1 MDGRS
6 YRYQLV
12 DLQEMTSED
21 LELTVEINL
30 GDTVRTG
37 SGRLAI
43 VVAVVKVEDE
53 APYAGVLIVEP
64 LSE

>member
-1 MDGRS
+1 M
-6 YRYQLV
+6 V

-21 LELTVEINL
+21 LELTVEVNL

-43 VVAVVKVEDE
+43 VVAVVEVEHE

-64 LSE
+64 LSA